1 MINPLSVQQYSKT
14 DSVLRN
20 LIYALNL
27 TSTFQD
33 LPLLVTNNKDEDQT
47 ARTRCLITVF
57 VIRCLEGMTVLLR
70 LAALA
75 MNPGLLK
82 SDTCNEH

>member
-33 LPLLVTNNKDEDQT
+33 LPLLV
-47 ARTRCLITVF
+47 RTTKTK
-57 VIRCLEGMTVLLR
+57 IRLR
-70 LAALA
+70 ERAV
-75 MNPGLLK
+75 
-82 SDTCNEH
+82 